1 MKRIIE
7 VEFVMS
13 GSGMYDDGFYR
24 IKGIPFLL
32 TSKMIDE
39 VSSPYNEDEA
49 YKRGHYDG
57 LVETIRA
64 KRGE

>member
-13 GSGMYDDGFYR
+13 GSGMYDCDLYR

-32 TSKMIDE
+32 TSHMIDE
-39 VSSPYNEDEA
+39 VSSPYSEDEA

-64 KRGE
+64 RRGE